1 MRFSGLKPWAFLLL
15 VDLALLRLLQGTLG
29 TLLPR
34 GLPGL
39 WLEGTLR
46 LGGLWWL
53 LQVGGLLGLVRTLLP
68 LLCMVTP
75 LFLSLRALAPG
86 ALSAPPV
93 RVASAPWSWLLLEYG
108 AAGLSWAMWAL
119 LSSPGAQEREQGQE
133 SNTDLVWKLLKLSKP
148 DLPFLLLAFLFLGGA
163 VWGETWIPY
172 YTGHVIDILGG
183 DFKPDAFAN
192 AIFYMCL
199 ISIVSSLCA
208 GSRGGCFTYTQSS
221 INVRAREQ
229 LFSSLL
235 RQDLGFF
242 QETKTGEL
250 NSRLSS
256 DTKMMS
262 NWLALNANVFLRSL
276 VKVVGLYGFMLSLS
290 PRLTLLSLLELPLA
304 MAGEKVYNVYHQAV
318 LQEIQTAVAKAG
330 QVVREAVGGL
340 QTVRGFGAEE
350 QEVCL
355 YKEAVQQC
363 RQLWWRRDLERVL
376 YGLFRRTLHLGMEAL
391 LLYRGLQQILA
402 GDLTQGAL
410 VSFLLYQQ
418 VAAHTVH
425 ALVYICGDMLCNI
438 GAAEKVFQ
446 YLDREPN
453 MPPSGTLA
461 PSTLQGI
468 VEFQDVSFAYP
479 NRPDQPVLKGLTFTL
494 RPGQMTALVGP
505 NGSGKSTVAALLQN
519 LYQPTNG
526 QVLLDGKPVSEYE
539 HCYLHRQVA
548 SVGQEPVLFSG
559 SVRDNITYGLKSCG
573 DEEVMAAARSA
584 SADGFIQEMER
595 GLDSDVGEKGNQLA
609 VGQKQCLAIARALV
623 RDPRVLILD
632 EATSALD
639 VQCEQALQ
647 DWRSHGDRTV
657 LVIAHRLQTVQ
668 SADQILVLWQGELLK
683 HTQLADRQDLYSR
696 LLQMQPED

>member
-304 MAGEKVYNVYHQAV
+304 MAGEKVYNVYHQ
-318 LQEIQTAVAKAG
+318 
-330 QVVREAVGGL
+330 
-340 QTVRGFGAEE
+340 
-350 QEVCL
+350 
-355 YKEAVQQC
+355 
-363 RQLWWRRDLERVL
+363 
-376 YGLFRRTLHLGMEAL
+376 TLHLGMEAL